1 MGHAGGLLRRRCYP
15 ACGLDIGA
23 EGHAKDYAGWGRL
36 SGTLPAGTWRGDVAL
51 DQARLRS
58 ARDWHHRRTDAEV
71 IDLGNEPPL
80 SVDGGAGGLVDRRR
94 LSVQWFSGTIL
105 TGLCGA
111 ALMGGAVFASLDGET
126 NFATAPE
133 QVESALRGAIS
144 SIGERL
150 NALRKTDRLPA
161 ISEPSV
167 ARQVLR
173 VPTTSHVRDREMV
186 RMRPYRRVAGNLML
200 TTSDLSVK
208 IPPYNPQ
215 KLLTDS
221 AGGDD
226 QAPPAAAADAE
237 VSFVECDLV
246 APITKAKVVAP
257 SACDLTSLLP
267 KVKASTQLPL
277 DEVMAR
283 VRDTAL
289 RSNTGG
295 GPSNMLLASADTTAS
310 LKMSYAPEANPD
322 TYFGFVPRAV
332 PENVTLLPKT
342 TSTVNGGGDW
352 SEKQIIVKK
361 GETVGSI
368 LRELGAAPE
377 EIKAIIAVIGPAAL
391 DGGLK
396 DGQKLRVLM
405 TPAGLGHV
413 QPLRV
418 IIAGDSGITAA
429 VALSDI
435 GRYVPVDIRNI
446 DTGLAERNADE
457 QAEDEAGSVQLYQSL
472 YETALRNNVPKAV
485 IEDLVRI
492 YSYDVD
498 FERKVQPGDNFDV
511 LYSDDENGDRP
522 EVRFAALTVGGE
534 TKKYYRFQT
543 ADDGVYDYYDET
555 GKSAKK
561 FLVRKPVAAG
571 LVTSGFG
578 WRTHPM
584 LHVSELH
591 SGVDWGAPYGTP
603 IFAAG
608 NGEIEEIGL
617 KGGYGKYVRLKHANG
632 YETAYGHM
640 TAFAKGLD
648 VGSKVRQGQVIGFVG
663 SSGMSTGSHVHFE
676 IIVNDR
682 FVDPMRIKL
691 PRGRVL
697 DGSTLATFEKDRD
710 QLDAVLSHAPA
721 PSSPHVAQ
729 AR

>member
-1 MGHAGGLLRRRCYP
+1 M
-15 ACGLDIGA
+15 
-23 EGHAKDYAGWGRL
+23 
-36 SGTLPAGTWRGDVAL
+36 
-51 DQARLRS
+51 
-58 ARDWHHRRTDAEV
+58 
-71 IDLGNEPPL
+71 
-80 SVDGGAGGLVDRRR
+80 DGGAGGLVDRRR

-133 QVESALRGAIS
+133 QVESVLRGALS

-173 VPTTSHVRDREMV
+173 VPTISHVRDREMV
-186 RMRPYRRVAGNLML
+186 RMRPYMRVSGNLTL
-200 TTSDLSVK
+200 SPSDLSAK

-215 KLLTDS
+215 KLLTAS
-221 AGGDD
+221 VGED
-226 QAPPAAAADAE
+226 QAPAAEPDAE

-246 APITKAKVVAP
+246 APTTRSKIATP
-257 SACDLTSLLP
+257 GACDLNSLLP
-267 KVKASTQLPL
+267 RVKASTQLPL
-277 DEVMAR
+277 DDVMAR
-283 VRDTAL
+283 VRDVAL
-289 RSNTGG
+289 HTSIGTTG
-295 GPSNMLLASADTTAS
+295 SLLVSADGTPN
-310 LKMSYAPEANPD
+310 LKMSYAPEADPD
-322 TYFGFVPRAV
+322 AYFGFVPRAV

-342 TSTVNGGGDW
+342 TSVANGGGDW
-352 SEKQIIVKK
+352 SEKQIVVKK

-368 LRELGAAPE
+368 LRELSAAPD

-396 DGQKLRVLM
+396 DGQKLRVLLA
-405 TPAGLGHV
+405 PAGLGHM

-429 VALSDI
+429 VALSDA

-446 DTGLAERNADE
+446 DTGVAENSADE
-457 QAEDEAGSVQLYQSL
+457 QAGSDDETGSVNLYQSL
-472 YETALRNNVPKAV
+472 YETALRNKVPNSV

-498 FERKVQPGDNFDV
+498 FERKVQAGDSFDV

-522 EVRFAALTVGGE
+522 EVRYASLTVGGE

-543 ADDGVYDYYDET
+543 ADDGTYDYYDET

-561 FLVRKPVAAG
+561 FLVRKPVAVG
-571 LVTSGFG
+571 VETSPFG
-578 WRTHPM
+578 WRTHPL

-617 KGGYGKYVRLKHANG
+617 KGGYGKYVRIKHANG

-697 DGSTLATFEKDRD
+697 DGAALAAFDKDRD
-710 QLDAVLSHAPA
+710 QLDAVLSHAPVMPA
-721 PSSPHVAQ
+721 HVAQ

>member
-1 MGHAGGLLRRRCYP
+1 M
-15 ACGLDIGA
+15 
-23 EGHAKDYAGWGRL
+23 
-36 SGTLPAGTWRGDVAL
+36 

-58 ARDWHHRRTDAEV
+58 ARDWHHRRFDAEV

-126 NFATAPE
+126 NFASAPE
-133 QVESALRGAIS
+133 QVENVLRGAIS

-161 ISEPSV
+161 LIEPSV
-167 ARQVLR
+167 ARQALR
-173 VPTTSHVRDREMV
+173 IPTTSHVRDREMV
-186 RMRPYRRVAGNLML
+186 RMRPYWRVTGNLSL
-200 TTSDLSVK
+200 TTSDLSAK
-208 IPPYNPQ
+208 IPPYNPA

-221 AGGDD
+221 VGDD
-226 QAPPAAAADAE
+226 QAQAAAEPDAE

-246 APITKAKVVAP
+246 APVSKNKTAAP
-257 SACDLTSLLP
+257 GACDLSSLLSR
-267 KVKASTQLPL
+267 VKASTQLPL
-277 DEVMAR
+277 DDVMAR
-283 VRDTAL
+283 VRDVAMHA
-289 RSNTGG
+289 NTGTTR
-295 GPSNMLLASADTTAS
+295 SLLVNADGTPN
-310 LKMSYAPEANPD
+310 LKMSYAPEADPD

-342 TSTVNGGGDW
+342 TSLANGGGDW
-352 SEKQIIVKK
+352 SEKQIVVKK

-368 LRELGAAPE
+368 LREQGAAPE

-396 DGQKLRVLM
+396 DGQKLRVLA
-405 TPAGLGHV
+405 TPAGIGHI

-429 VALSDI
+429 VALNDT

-446 DTGLAERNADE
+446 DAGGAAEKSGDE
-457 QAEDEAGSVQLYQSL
+457 QADADGGSNVQLYQSL
-472 YETALRNNVPKAV
+472 YETALRNKVPKSV

-498 FERKVQPGDNFDV
+498 FERKAQAGDSFDV
-511 LYSDDENGDRP
+511 LYADDENGDRP
-522 EVRFAALTVGGE
+522 EVRFASLTVGGE

-543 ADDGVYDYYDET
+543 ADDGVFDYYDET

-561 FLVRKPVAAG
+561 FLVRKPVAVG
-571 LVTSGFG
+571 LVTSPFG

-603 IFAAG
+603 IFSAG
-608 NGEIEEIGL
+608 NGEIEEAGL
-617 KGGYGKYVRLKHANG
+617 KGGYGKYVRIKHANG

-640 TAFAKGLD
+640 TAFAKGID
-648 VGSKVRQGQVIGFVG
+648 VGTKVRQGQVIGFVG

-697 DGSTLATFEKDRD
+697 DGGTLATFEKDRD
-710 QLDAVLSHAPA
+710 QLDAVLSHGPA
-721 PSSPHVAQ
+721 TTSPHVAT